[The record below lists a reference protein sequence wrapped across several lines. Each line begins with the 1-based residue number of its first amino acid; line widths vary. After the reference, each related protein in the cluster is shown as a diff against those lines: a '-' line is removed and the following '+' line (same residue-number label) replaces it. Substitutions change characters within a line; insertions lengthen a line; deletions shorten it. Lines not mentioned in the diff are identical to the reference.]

1 MEPSPPPSPDAPQP
15 PPQTLLPPGSLYRM
29 AWGLYLVLALAGGV
43 WIGLREGSI
52 PLTLFVD
59 PQRWW
64 LHLAAG
70 AGTAAGLLLVWE
82 AGRRSLRLA
91 RELEA
96 QLAQVLGSIDP
107 QEALALALL
116 SGFAEELFFR
126 GAVQGAF
133 HTHGWLWAALLFAL
147 LHTGPGRPYRL
158 WTLFAF
164 LAGLLFGQLT
174 AWSGNL
180 LAAVSAHVLVNALNL
195 RRLVRQGREARE
207 TEQAESPPDDSTL
220 C

>member
-1 MEPSPPPSPDAPQP
+1 MEPATTPRPDPEETPETPPPEEG
-15 PPQTLLPPGSLYRM
+15 LPPGALYRM
-29 AWGLYLVLALAGGV
+29 AWGLYLVLAFAGSI

-52 PLTLFVD
+52 PLALFVD
-59 PQRWW
+59 AGRWW
-64 LHLAAG
+64 IDLAAG
-70 AGTAAGLLLVWE
+70 VGAAAGLLLAWE

-96 QLAQVLGSIDP
+96 QLGRVLGTIDP

-133 HTHGWLWAALLFAL
+133 PAHGWLWAALLFSL

-164 LAGLLFGQLT
+164 LAGLVFGLLT

-180 LAAVSAHVLVNALNL
+180 LAAITAHALVNAVNL
-195 RRLVRQGREARE
+195 RRLARQGREVRE
-207 TEQAESPPDDSTL
+207 NGAEESEAG
-220 C
+220 